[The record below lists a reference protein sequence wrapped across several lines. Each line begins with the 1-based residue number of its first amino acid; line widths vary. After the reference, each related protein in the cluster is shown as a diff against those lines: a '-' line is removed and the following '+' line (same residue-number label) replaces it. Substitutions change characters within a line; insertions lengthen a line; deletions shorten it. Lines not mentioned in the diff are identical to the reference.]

1 MLVGLF
7 CFALFNCWL
16 QYRGRAWRE
25 ARLLSPREKQ
35 KRQTRGEAGREKSI
49 RQYLKI
55 YLLGPGGPG
64 DFNVIPS
71 LRCSLESEKRKGY
84 LLFLDP

>member
-1 MLVGLF
+1 MAGGSAPLTSGKAGAPDSGEVG
-7 CFALFNCWL
+7 
-16 QYRGRAWRE
+16 
-25 ARLLSPREKQ
+25 S
-35 KRQTRGEAGREKSI
+35 EKSI

-55 YLLGPGGPG
+55 YLLSPGGAE

-71 LRCSLESEKRKGY
+71 LRCILESEKRKGD

>member
-1 MLVGLF
+1 MAGGSAPLTSGK
-7 CFALFNCWL
+7 A
-16 QYRGRAWRE
+16 E
-25 ARLLSPREKQ
+25 APDP
-35 KRQTRGEAGREKSI
+35 GEAGREKSI

-64 DFNVIPS
+64 YFNVIPS
-71 LRCSLESEKRKGY
+71 LRCILESEKRKGY